1 MPGFEQID
9 RRKPL
14 RLPGLAI
21 VIHAVSINVTL
32 PRTPLQSRFGRRLLL
47 LFVGC
52 ALVPILVLAFLS
64 YRHVA
69 RQLRMQ
75 SEIRLH
81 QANKALG
88 LAIFERLLLL
98 DATLRSIPP
107 AALAQLG
114 AGSGGTGQAAPTAAP
129 DARELEASRMLTAG
143 LDLVAGRRFE
153 ALEFVSEAGAQ
164 VSVFGRLEHTPSIH
178 DHDEELALGL
188 PVLVAELT
196 DDRAAR
202 VYLLRR
208 VERLGD
214 VRGTLVGEANPEFL
228 WGTLDQSMPSAGT
241 MISVVDDSG
250 RVLFR
255 STAGAPVSSDTMAA
269 DEEFLRNLTRPSAD
283 TPGTVTDRTPYVSS
297 SWPLVLDEVFAAT
310 NWQLILGQS
319 KVEVLGPMAEFTP
332 TFLVVV
338 IVSCLAAL
346 LLSTNQIR
354 RALVPLEELQKG
366 TRRLAHR
373 DFASRVTVNSRDEFE
388 ELGASF
394 NSMALQLDRQFHA
407 LATAAEIDRAVLSS
421 TDVKHIVDTLVARIR
436 DVYPCDMVSATL
448 VAPDGTKSLPS
459 MLHDYRDGSARNMR
473 VDLRSGDVQ
482 DLLDGPETFTLPAPD
497 EAIPSYLTP
506 MSEQGATTLFVLP
519 LRYQHQLIGVI
530 ALGDRG
536 TPPPPEECRIQVRRL
551 ADQAAVAL
559 TNARMLDQVRTLA
572 FVDSLT
578 GLPNRLSYKERLSQA
593 LDDARRHEKLVA
605 AFFID
610 LDHFS
615 RINDTLGHEAGD
627 QLLQQVAVRLRASCR
642 GRDDQVSPAFEMIA
656 PEVARLGGDEFTVI
670 MPGLTDA
677 EDAAKLARR
686 ILSSLA
692 HPIRVAEQEVF
703 VNASIGIAVYPF
715 DGEDL
720 ETLLMH
726 ADTAMYKAKEQG
738 GSCYQTFSKS
748 MNATALHRLTLE
760 SDLRRALAREE
771 FELHYQ
777 PIVDAGTGA
786 ITCAEAL
793 VRWRHPDLGVLLP
806 SEFIAL
812 AEENGLIIPLGEW
825 VLRTACAQNRRW
837 QEEGLHPVRMLTNLS
852 SRQLKRTL
860 TDTVSRALDATS
872 LDARYLGLEL
882 TESMLVHHEKECT
895 DTLHTLRAMGLHLA
909 VDDFGTGYSSFSY
922 LKHFPLDTLKID
934 RSFVREITSH
944 PDDAAIT
951 TAITAMGHAL
961 GLRVV
966 AEGVET
972 EEQRS
977 LLRKQGC
984 DEMQGYLFSRPVC
997 AADFAKLLSEDRPA
1011 MKEAARRWK
1020 VGKAV

>member
-1 MPGFEQID
+1 M
-9 RRKPL
+9 
-14 RLPGLAI
+14 
-21 VIHAVSINVTL
+21 TL
-32 PRTPLQSRFGRRLLL
+32 PRTPFQSRFGRRLLT

-52 ALVPILVLAFLS
+52 ALVPIIVLAVLS

-69 RQLRMQ
+69 GQLRMQ
-75 SEIRLH
+75 SEIRLR

-88 LAIFERLLLL
+88 LAILERLLLL
-98 DATLRSIPP
+98 DATLKSIPP
-107 AALAQLG
+107 AALVQLG
-114 AGSGGTGQAAPTAAP
+114 AGSGGVRRSATAAAPGAK
-129 DARELEASRMLTAG
+129 ELQASRMLTAG
-143 LDLVAGRRFE
+143 LDLVAGRRFG
-153 ALEFVSEAGAQ
+153 ALEFVSATGAH
-164 VSVFGRLEHTPSIH
+164 VPVFGRLEHGPSIH
-178 DHDEELALGL
+178 DHDEDLALGL
-188 PVLVAELT
+188 PVLVAEQA
-196 DDRAAR
+196 DGRAGR
-202 VYLLRR
+202 VYVMRR
-208 VERLGD
+208 VDRSGG
-214 VRGTLVGEANPEFL
+214 VKGTLVGEANPEFL

-250 RVLFR
+250 RVLFS

-269 DEEFLRNLTRPSAD
+269 DDEFLQGLTRPAADSLDSA
-283 TPGTVTDRTPYVSS
+283 TGGVPYVSS
-297 SWPLVLDEVFAAT
+297 SSPLVLDEVFSGT
-310 NWQLILGQS
+310 NWQLVLSQS
-319 KVEVLGPMAEFTP
+319 KGEVLGPMAKFTP
-332 TFLVVV
+332 IFLGVVLA
-338 IVSCLAAL
+338 SCLMAL
-346 LLSTNQIR
+346 LLSINQIR

-366 TRRLAHR
+366 TRRLAQR
-373 DFASRVTVNSRDEFE
+373 DFGSRVSVDSRDEFE

-421 TDVKHIVDTLVARIR
+421 TDVKHIVDTLVARVR
-436 DVYPCDMVSATL
+436 DVYPCEMMSVTLIAT
-448 VAPDGTKSLPS
+448 DGTKSLPS
-459 MLHDYRDGSARNMR
+459 MVHDYRDESVRQTR

-482 DLLDGPETFTLPAPD
+482 DLLDGPEAFAPPMAD
-497 EAIPSYLTP
+497 RAMPSYLIP
-506 MSEQGATTLFVLP
+506 LSEQGASTLFVLP
-519 LRYQHQLIGVI
+519 LRYQHQLIGII

-536 TPPPPEECRIQVRRL
+536 TPLLPEECRVQVRRL

-578 GLPNRLSYKERLSQA
+578 GLPNRLSYKERLGQA
-593 LDDARRHEKLVA
+593 LDDARRQEKLVA

-615 RINDTLGHEAGD
+615 RVNDSLGHEAGD
-627 QLLQQVAVRLRASCR
+627 QLLQQVAVRLRSCCR
-642 GRDDQVSPAFEMIA
+642 GRDDQVSPAAEMIA

-670 MPGLTDA
+670 MPGLTDP

-686 ILSSLA
+686 ILASLA
-692 HPIRVAEQEVF
+692 HPIPVSEQEVV
-703 VNASIGIAVYPF
+703 VNASIGIAIYPF
-715 DGEDL
+715 DGENL

-738 GSCYQTFSKS
+738 GSCYQTFSRS
-748 MNATALHRLTLE
+748 MNASALHRLTLE
-760 SDLRRALAREE
+760 ADLRRALAREE

-777 PIVDAGTGA
+777 PIVDAATGA
-786 ITCAEAL
+786 ITGAEAL
-793 VRWRHPDLGVLLP
+793 VRWRHPDLGLLLP

-837 QEEGLHPVRMLTNLS
+837 QEAGLHRVRVLTNLS
-852 SRQLKRTL
+852 SRQLERNL
-860 TDTVSRALDATS
+860 PETVSRVLDETS

-882 TESMLVHHEKECT
+882 TESMLVHHEKEST
-895 DTLHTLRAMGLHLA
+895 DTLHALRAMGLHLA

-922 LKHFPLDTLKID
+922 LKHLPLDTLKID
-934 RSFVREITSH
+934 RSFVSEITSH

-997 AADFAKLLSEDRPA
+997 ADDFALLLGQDRPA
-1011 MKEAARRWK
+1011 IPAIKEAARRWK
-1020 VGKAV
+1020 VEKAVG